1 MKTEESLYIKI
12 LIWAYKKQD
21 VGFSMKE
28 LEEKFNLS
36 PEQKQWVLKVF
47 RSNLPSSENLFD
59 HLIYNDT
66 KNEHLFV
73 ITSKGTSAA
82 VEYLNLREAKQSARR
97 AEKIALTA
105 IIIGVI
111 VGIAQIVMAIYYR

>member
-1 MKTEESLYIKI
+1 
-12 LIWAYKKQD
+12 
-21 VGFSMKE
+21 
-28 LEEKFNLS
+28 
-36 PEQKQWVLKVF
+36 VLKVF

-59 HLIYNDT
+59 HLSYNDA

-73 ITSKGTSAA
+73 ITSKGTSVA
-82 VEYLNLREAKQSARR
+82 VEYLNLKEAKKSTER

-111 VGIAQIVMAIYYR
+111 VGIVQIIITIRHR